1 MQINTLKDL
10 YLFGI
15 QHMNNGCGAS
25 LSDMRAMRDAATHP
39 DLRSLLDHALGA
51 MDHSLQMFDTILTR
65 HGVTADNRHNR
76 ALTALGAEGRE
87 LGVDAHHATSDLRDL
102 AIVAKVRNLAHYP
115 EAGFSGVRR
124 TGTRPWV

>member
-1 MQINTLKDL
+1 
-10 YLFGI
+10 
-15 QHMNNGCGAS
+15 
-25 LSDMRAMRDAATHP
+25 MRAMRDAATHP

-65 HGVTADNRHNR
+65 YGVTADNRHNR

-102 AIVAKVRNLAHYP
+102 AIVAKVLNPAHYP
-115 EAGFSGVRR
+115 EVGFSGVRR